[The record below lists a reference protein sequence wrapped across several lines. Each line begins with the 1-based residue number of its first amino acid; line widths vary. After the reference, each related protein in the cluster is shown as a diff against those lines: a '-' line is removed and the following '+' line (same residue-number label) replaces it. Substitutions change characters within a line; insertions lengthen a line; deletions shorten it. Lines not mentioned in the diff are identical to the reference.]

1 MSLAGLYELVKT
13 FAALLIGCAV
23 AGQNRV
29 NPDALTVSDFEK
41 RVTDYVNLQKSLAKG
56 LPTAKPTEEPQ
67 KIIDHQHELAKRIRA
82 ARHQAKQGDIFTP
95 EISKEF
101 LRLLGF
107 AKAGE
112 NDAHIKKSLE
122 RAEPV
127 RLTLRVN
134 DAYPSDIP
142 LQSTPPTIL
151 MNLPSL
157 PPGLEYRIASRALVL
172 CDATANI
179 VIDLIP
185 NAVP

>member
-1 MSLAGLYELVKT
+1 VKT
-13 FAALLIGCAV
+13 FAALLFGCLCY
-23 AGQNRV
+23 GQNRV
-29 NPDALTVSDFEK
+29 NPDALVIEDFEK
-41 RVTDYVNLQKSLAKG
+41 RVTDYVNLQKNMAKG
-56 LPTAKPTEEPQ
+56 LPAPKPTVEPQ
-67 KIIDHQHELAKRIRA
+67 IIIDHQHELAKRIRA

-95 EISKEF
+95 DISKEF
-101 LRLLGF
+101 HRLLSLANTGD
-107 AKAGE
+107 

-127 RLTLRVN
+127 RITLRVN
-134 DAYPSDIP
+134 DAYPSDVP

-172 CDATANI
+172 RDATANI
-179 VIDLIP
+179 VIDLMP